1 MEERI
6 AGLRDLAPQPIEVG
20 KPAVDHLR
28 LQWLSEQEFLGFL
41 RVTIEKQAVLNDDE
55 GPWLGIEGTWRV
67 NSGIQQRADVCM
79 RNRFFAKETDRAS
92 FVDGIKDT
100 VSAVDKRISIQE
112 VDGTIVRLCHEND
125 YRGRRNDWAEEKVLS
140 ARA

>member
-1 MEERI
+1 
-6 AGLRDLAPQPIEVG
+6 
-20 KPAVDHLR
+20 
-28 LQWLSEQEFLGFL
+28 
-41 RVTIEKQAVLNDDE
+41 
-55 GPWLGIEGTWRV
+55 
-67 NSGIQQRADVCM
+67 
-79 RNRFFAKETDRAS
+79 
-92 FVDGIKDT
+92 